1 MKKNAFLKKVLG
13 LSAIGLVGSSLA
25 LTAISCS
32 SSEKQDA
39 WDKEN
44 IAITKINQDTKVPHT
59 LLRLFAIYD
68 DTGTKN
74 VTTEFTS
81 ETRLSFNPITGRISG
96 TIPSTYDQTVTYT
109 MHCNVWYHNQDT
121 VVSQQF
127 TIKPSNSNSLLNN
140 NNTNIQNG
148 ELKFADGSISDIVYS
163 PGEDTPYS
171 SSSLYNDIVTTD
183 GKNICAPLHECDDI
197 NQALANVEDKEF
209 YTNNKLRWDI
219 MLASAASFL
228 DMPSSD
234 FEKWSLELSEFDRK
248 STGEIKFKIT
258 AKITPKGQQEQTSSI
273 FTVSDKDSKDIGYTK
288 IVNLSMPQE
297 TDDYAYGIEWARSNP
312 DPVAPAE
319 NPTKLPISSNFI
331 CIK

>member
-68 DTGTKN
+68 DTGTN
-74 VTTEFTS
+74 DVTTKFTS

-121 VVSQQF
+121 VVSQKF
-127 TIKPSNSNSLLNN
+127 TIKPSNSNSLLN

-163 PGEDTPYS
+163 PGEDTPCS

-197 NQALANVEDKEF
+197 NQALTNVEDKEF

-219 MLASAASFL
+219 MLAAAVSFL
-228 DMPSSD
+228 DTPPSD
-234 FEKWSLELSEFDRK
+234 FEKWSLELSEFDHK

-288 IVNLSMPQE
+288 IVNLPMPQK
-297 TDDYAYGIEWARSNP
+297 TGDYAYGIEWARSNP

-319 NPTKLPISSNFI
+319 NPTILPISSNFI
-331 CIK
+331 CLK

>member
-68 DTGTKN
+68 DTGTED

-81 ETRLSFNPITGRISG
+81 ETGLSFNPITGRISG

-127 TIKPSNSNSLLNN
+127 TIKPSNSNLSLN

-163 PGEDTPYS
+163 LGKNTPCS

-228 DMPSSD
+228 DTRSSD

-288 IVNLSMPQE
+288 IVNLSMQQE
-297 TDDYAYGIEWARSNP
+297 TGDYAYGIKWARSNP

-319 NPTKLPISSNFI
+319 NPTILPISSNFI

>member
-68 DTGTKN
+68 DTGTKD

-81 ETRLSFNPITGRISG
+81 ETELSLNPITGRISG

-121 VVSQQF
+121 VVSQKF
-127 TIKPSNSNSLLNN
+127 TIKPSNSNSLLN

-163 PGEDTPYS
+163 LGKDTPCS

-228 DMPSSD
+228 DMRSSD

-273 FTVSDKDSKDIGYTK
+273 FTVSDKDSKDIGYAK
-288 IVNLSMPQE
+288 IVNLSMLQE
-297 TDDYAYGIEWARSNP
+297 TGNYAYGIEWARSNP

-319 NPTKLPISSNFI
+319 NPTILPISSNFI

>member
-74 VTTEFTS
+74 VTSEFTS
-81 ETRLSFNPITGRISG
+81 ETGLSLNPITGRISG

-140 NNTNIQNG
+140 NTNIQNG

-163 PGEDTPYS
+163 PGEDTPCS
-171 SSSLYNDIVTTD
+171 SLSLYNDIVTTD

-197 NQALANVEDKEF
+197 NQALTNVEDKEF

-228 DMPSSD
+228 DMRSSD

-288 IVNLSMPQE
+288 IVNLPMPQK
-297 TDDYAYGIEWARSNP
+297 TGDYAYGIEWARSNP

-319 NPTKLPISSNFI
+319 NPTILPISSNFI
-331 CIK
+331 CLK

>member
-1 MKKNAFLKKVLG
+1 M
-13 LSAIGLVGSSLA
+13 
-25 LTAISCS
+25 
-32 SSEKQDA
+32 
-39 WDKEN
+39 
-44 IAITKINQDTKVPHT
+44 
-59 LLRLFAIYD
+59 
-68 DTGTKN
+68 
-74 VTTEFTS
+74 
-81 ETRLSFNPITGRISG
+81 SFNPITGRISG

-121 VVSQQF
+121 VVSQKF
-127 TIKPSNSNSLLNN
+127 TIKPSNSNSLLN

-163 PGEDTPYS
+163 PGEDTPCS

-197 NQALANVEDKEF
+197 DQALANVEDKEF

-288 IVNLSMPQE
+288 IVNLPMPQE
-297 TDDYAYGIEWARSNP
+297 TGDYAYGIEWARSNP
-312 DPVAPAE
+312 DPVDPAE
-319 NPTKLPISSNFI
+319 NPTKLPITSNFI

>member
-1 MKKNAFLKKVLG
+1 MKKNVFLKKVLG

-68 DTGTKN
+68 DTGTN
-74 VTTEFTS
+74 DVTTKFTS
-81 ETRLSFNPITGRISG
+81 ETGLSFNPITGRISG

-140 NNTNIQNG
+140 NTNIQNG

-163 PGEDTPYS
+163 LGKDTPHS

-219 MLASAASFL
+219 MLAAAISFL
-228 DMPSSD
+228 DTQSSD

-288 IVNLSMPQE
+288 IVNLSMPQK
-297 TDDYAYGIEWARSNP
+297 TGDYAYGIEWARSNP

-319 NPTKLPISSNFI
+319 NPTILPISSNFI

>member
-68 DTGTKN
+68 DTGTKD
-74 VTTEFTS
+74 VTSKFTS
-81 ETRLSFNPITGRISG
+81 ETGLSLNPITGRISG

-121 VVSQQF
+121 VVSQKF
-127 TIKPSNSNSLLNN
+127 TIKPSNSNSLLN

-163 PGEDTPYS
+163 SGEDTPCS

-197 NQALANVEDKEF
+197 DQALANVEDKEF

-297 TDDYAYGIEWARSNP
+297 TGDYAYGIEWARSNP
-312 DPVAPAE
+312 DPVDPAE

>member
-68 DTGTKN
+68 DTGTN
-74 VTTEFTS
+74 DVTTEFTS
-81 ETRLSFNPITGRISG
+81 ETELSLNPITGRISG

-121 VVSQQF
+121 VVSQKF
-127 TIKPSNSNSLLNN
+127 TIKPSNSNLLLN

-163 PGEDTPYS
+163 PGEDTPCS

-228 DMPSSD
+228 DMRSSD

-273 FTVSDKDSKDIGYTK
+273 FTVSDKDSKDIGYAK
-288 IVNLSMPQE
+288 IVNLSMPQK
-297 TDDYAYGIEWARSNP
+297 TGDYAYGIEWARSNP

-319 NPTKLPISSNFI
+319 NPTILPISSNFI
-331 CIK
+331 CLK

>member
-68 DTGTKN
+68 DTGTNN
-74 VTTEFTS
+74 VTTKFTS
-81 ETRLSFNPITGRISG
+81 ETGLSFNPITGRISG

-140 NNTNIQNG
+140 NTNIQNG

-163 PGEDTPYS
+163 PGKDTPCS
-171 SSSLYNDIVTTD
+171 SLSLYNDIVTTD

-228 DMPSSD
+228 DPQSSD
-234 FEKWSLELSEFDRK
+234 FENDHLS
-248 STGEIKFKIT
+248 
-258 AKITPKGQQEQTSSI
+258 
-273 FTVSDKDSKDIGYTK
+273 YLNL
-288 IVNLSMPQE
+288 IVNLQ
-297 TDDYAYGIEWARSNP
+297 
-312 DPVAPAE
+312 V
-319 NPTKLPISSNFI
+319 KLNL
-331 CIK
+331 K

>member
-68 DTGTKN
+68 DTGTN
-74 VTTEFTS
+74 DVTTKFTS
-81 ETRLSFNPITGRISG
+81 ETGLSFNPITGRISG

-121 VVSQQF
+121 VVSQKF
-127 TIKPSNSNSLLNN
+127 TIKPSNSSLLLN

-163 PGEDTPYS
+163 PGEDTPCS

-197 NQALANVEDKEF
+197 HQALANVEDKEF

-219 MLASAASFL
+219 MLASAISFL

-288 IVNLSMPQE
+288 IVNLSMTQE
-297 TDDYAYGIEWARSNP
+297 TGDYAYGIEWARSNP
-312 DPVAPAE
+312 DPVDPAE